1 MDIEMKL
8 RKRQMLESLDYID
21 DDLISSTLKKI
32 KPDFAAAEPEKM
44 TWRTP
49 LKYWKRFVALAAC
62 LVLLSCAIPLI
73 SYILPSIGRIFT
85 GNAGAGSDEYSD
97 YDPYTDSAV
106 FDYPVDMPAVE
117 IYADVL
123 TGGWL
128 VTYVTDFDS
137 ANIKAVAGE
146 GLWEEFHS
154 KVQKGE
160 PAVFRKAFYVEKNN
174 SRNHLP
180 EGVEP
185 DGNPV
190 ISLTEVVYDGEKYY
204 FSHRDMLPSYSHD
217 YSVVKAYTYLRLSL
231 KMNERDKQFY
241 FLTNDPD
248 LRWWSPLLSTS
259 SPDYEEIY
267 RPEE

>member
-1 MDIEMKL
+1 MSMNIKPENRRL
-8 RKRQMLESLDYID
+8 LESLEHID
-21 DDLISSTLKKI
+21 EKLVLEALGDLKDTSPKESAKN
-32 KPDFAAAEPEKM
+32 FGH
-44 TWRTP
+44 
-49 LKYWKRFVALAAC
+49 WKRIAAMAAC

-106 FDYPVDMPAVE
+106 FDYPVDMPAEE

-137 ANIKAVAGE
+137 ANIKTMAGE

-217 YSVVKAYTYLRLSL
+217 YSVVKEYTYLRLSL

-248 LRWWSPLLSTS
+248 LRWWSPLLSMQA
-259 SPDYEEIY
+259 PDYEEIY

>member
-49 LKYWKRFVALAAC
+49 FKYWRRFVALAAC

-73 SYILPSIGRIFT
+73 SYILPRIGVVFG
-85 GNAGAGSDEYSD
+85 GNAGSDEYSD

-106 FDYPVDMPAVE
+106 FDYPVDMPAEE
-117 IYADVL
+117 IYDDVL

-137 ANIKAVAGE
+137 ANIKTVAGE

-217 YSVVKAYTYLRLSL
+217 YSVVKEYTYLRLSL

-248 LRWWSPLLSTS
+248 LRWWSPLLSMQA
-259 SPDYEEIY
+259 PDYEEIY
-267 RPEE
+267 RPE

>member
-73 SYILPSIGRIFT
+73 SYILPRLGVVFG
-85 GNAGAGSDEYSD
+85 GNAGSDEYSD

-106 FDYPVDMPAVE
+106 FDYPVDMSAVE

-137 ANIKAVAGE
+137 ANIKTVAGE

-217 YSVVKAYTYLRLSL
+217 YSVVKEYTYLRLSL